1 MMRVCHLDTC
11 PVGIATQNPTLRDR
25 FSGKAEYVV
34 NFFRFIAEE
43 VRELL
48 AELGFRS
55 IEEAVGHAEVLDV
68 ERAVDHWKAQGLDLE
83 PLFHVPELPEGA
95 VRHQVTVQDHG
106 LEKALDNQLIKLA
119 ADALGATD
127 ATDAAPVRA
136 QVAIRNINRT
146 VGTMLGHEVTKKF
159 GGAGLPDDTVD
170 ITFTGSAGQSFGAF
184 LPSGVTLRLEGDAN
198 DYVGKGLSGGR
209 VIVRPDRGADHLA
222 EYSVI
227 AGNTIAYGAT
237 GGELFLRGRT
247 GERFCVRNSGATVV
261 SEGVGDHGCE
271 YMTGGHAVVLG
282 ETGRNFAAGM
292 SGGVAY
298 VIDLNR
304 DHVNSGNLGAVEEL
318 DDTDKAWLHD
328 VVRRH
333 AEETGSTV
341 AEKLVADWDASVE
354 RFSKIIPST
363 YKAVLAAKDAAER
376 AGLSET
382 EITEKMM
389 EAATNG

>member
-1 MMRVCHLDTC
+1 
-11 PVGIATQNPTLRDR
+11 
-25 FSGKAEYVV
+25 
-34 NFFRFIAEE
+34 
-43 VRELL
+43 
-48 AELGFRS
+48 
-55 IEEAVGHAEVLDV
+55 
-68 ERAVDHWKAQGLDLE
+68 
-83 PLFHVPELPEGA
+83 
-95 VRHQVTVQDHG
+95 VRHQVVAQDHG
-106 LEKALDNQLIKLA
+106 LEKALDNELIKLA
-119 ADALGATD
+119 ADALAANTQAD
-127 ATDAAPVRA
+127 AQPVRA

-159 GGAGLPDDTVD
+159 GGAGLPDDTID

-184 LPSGVTLRLEGDAN
+184 LPRGVTLRLEGDAN

-222 EYSVI
+222 EYSTI

-298 VIDLNR
+298 VVDLNR
-304 DHVNSGNLGAVEEL
+304 DNVNAGNVGAVEEL
-318 DDTDKAWLHD
+318 DDTDKQWLHD

-333 AEETGSTV
+333 QEETGSTV
-341 AEKLVADWDASVE
+341 AEKLLAEWDTAVD

-376 AGLSET
+376 AGLPES